1 MCGEKPMKIKKKKT
15 HKKQYGL
22 NFYEIL
28 TCRVLKITKWD
39 KKVIENKKFTT
50 IKPDLWINFSVWRL
64 IYWNSSQI

>member
-39 KKVIENKKFTT
+39 KKVIENN
-50 IKPDLWINFSVWRL
+50 LEVYHN
-64 IYWNSSQI
+64 